1 MSVPV
6 IVLAGERPGGNPLAQ
21 ALGKEAGILVDVAG
35 RSCVARVLDA
45 LHGANTVSGGVMI
58 GPQPDVAGLPEM
70 RQLLAGHDLQWLA
83 PATGPA
89 ESALLALQNTADRP
103 VLITSADHALL
114 TPEIIDEFCTRALSS
129 PADFVVGLV
138 PHPVVANTF
147 PQSKR
152 TLLKF
157 ADGTYCGS
165 NLFMVRSTAGDR
177 VVNFWRTMQSHR
189 KRPWRMAT
197 ELGIFT
203 LIRYALGVLP
213 LADALRRIST
223 LAGCT
228 AGFVEL
234 PIARAAVDV
243 DSLADHALAEQV
255 LSSC

>member
-1 MSVPV
+1 MTLPV

-35 RSCVARVLDA
+35 RSCVSRVLEA
-45 LHGANTVSGGVMI
+45 LKTASSISGGIMV
-58 GPQPDVAGLPEM
+58 GPQPEVAELPEM
-70 RQLLAGHDLQWLA
+70 RQLLDSYELRWLP

-89 ESALLALQNTADRP
+89 ESAQLALEQTAARP

-114 TPEIIDEFCTRALSS
+114 TPEIIDEFCARALSS
-129 PADFVVGLV
+129 TADFVVGLV
-138 PHPVVANTF
+138 PHPVVASAF
-147 PQSKR
+147 PESKR

-165 NLFMVRSTAGDR
+165 NLFMVRSAAGDR
-177 VVNFWRTMQSHR
+177 IVDFWRTMQSHR

-197 ELGIFT
+197 ELGVVT
-203 LIRYALGVLP
+203 LIRYIMGNLP
-213 LADALRRIST
+213 LEAALQRISA
-223 LAGCT
+223 LAGCQ

-255 LSSC
+255 LGS